1 MFASVQCPPYST
13 LSQRARM
20 VKEALRRI
28 KAGSSALTMV
38 DAMRKL
44 FKDCL
49 LGEASGRSAVIF
61 RFAERG
67 YFVADFSGG

>member
-1 MFASVQCPPYST
+1 
-13 LSQRARM
+13 M

-44 FKDCL
+44 FKDYL
-49 LGEASGRSAVIF
+49 LGETSDRSAVIF

-67 YFVADFSGG
+67 YFVADSSGG

>member
-1 MFASVQCPPYST
+1 
-13 LSQRARM
+13 M

-38 DAMRKL
+38 DAMRKS

-49 LGEASGRSAVIF
+49 LGEASERLAVIF
-61 RFAERG
+61 NFAERG
-67 YFVADFSGG
+67 YFVADSSGG

>member
-1 MFASVQCPPYST
+1 
-13 LSQRARM
+13 M

-28 KAGSSALTMV
+28 NVGSSALTMV
-38 DAMRKL
+38 DAMRTL

-49 LGEASGRSAVIF
+49 LGEASDRSAVIFIF

-67 YFVADFSGG
+67 YFVADSSGG

>member
-1 MFASVQCPPYST
+1 
-13 LSQRARM
+13 M

-28 KAGSSALTMV
+28 KVGSSALTMV

-44 FKDCL
+44 FKDYL
-49 LGEASGRSAVIF
+49 LGEASDRSAVIF

-67 YFVADFSGG
+67 YFVADSSGG